1 MRQSQLP
8 RRPSKRLRLVLKR
21 RWPQPGVMVRGD
33 VSFRKSRQPYLEG
46 RPGYLGVV
54 RGFRR
59 LAEVRKKRTIDTD
72 GPDLQG
78 GALVVPVWGVDGFI
92 TNLQAVSSRRLFADR
107 ERMSVASLISRS
119 HAE

>member
-1 MRQSQLP
+1 VASAWRYGQ
-8 RRPSKRLRLVLKR
+8 
-21 RWPQPGVMVRGD
+21 GD

-72 GPDLQG
+72 GPDQSVTMLDELDEVTVGIQEERG
-78 GALVVPVWGVDGFI
+78 
-92 TNLQAVSSRRLFADR
+92 NDR
-107 ERMSVASLISRS
+107 PAIESLGS
-119 HAE
+119 EG